1 MVVDPEA
8 AQTCLRA
15 GAGKETDAGTGHRVD
30 PVWGSPLK
38 VMAKVLRTSDGRFQY
53 RGGILGGT
61 WASMG
66 PSATL
71 QVGSIQILVASYPTY
86 DWADEQYRCMGMN
99 PAEAKF
105 VGVKNM
111 MNFRLGYRDVM
122 KGVLHSGLARA
133 HAARHEDAALPT
145 PEAAPVSLGTG
156 DPPRRRCAFT
166 LAAHILL
173 PKYPFHKYDDVCWE
187 RDGDQIEAR
196 RSSSGLASI
205 SHTGSLRRHLCRDT
219 RVKRRKGRLD
229 KALRPRPPQAYSYS
243 TSRRPTKHNA
253 VQTDHFFTSLR

>member
-1 MVVDPEA
+1 
-8 AQTCLRA
+8 
-15 GAGKETDAGTGHRVD
+15 
-30 PVWGSPLK
+30 
-38 VMAKVLRTSDGRFQY
+38 MAKVLRTSDGRFQY

-122 KGVLHSGLARA
+122 KGFFILDLPG
-133 HAARHEDAALPT
+133 PT
-145 PEAAPVSLGTG
+145 PPDMRML
-156 DPPRRRCAFT
+156 PFRRLKRPLF
-166 LAAHILL
+166 
-173 PKYPFHKYDDVCWE
+173 PWE
-187 RDGDQIEAR
+187 QEIPQTEMRVHLSSPY
-196 RSSSGLASI
+196 SSS
-205 SHTGSLRRHLCRDT
+205 
-219 RVKRRKGRLD
+219 
-229 KALRPRPPQAYSYS
+229 
-243 TSRRPTKHNA
+243 
-253 VQTDHFFTSLR
+253 